1 MNGREVLAR
10 FDRLEFDQESDE
22 GPEGL
27 TTSGGP
33 ESDEQAWF
41 RKADE
46 QRRRGLHENALRF
59 YSRALELDRSLL
71 PCWVGQVQMLVL
83 LGEYP
88 EAELWA
94 RKSLEQF
101 KGQGDLMAGRAQAL
115 ARLGDRRQALELADA
130 SLRQEGNAAYRWV
143 VRGELLITGKDDI
156 DRHCFDKAVQA
167 DRDWLVPLEIALIY
181 LHYDQPSKALLRAGT
196 PSRRARRAPSPGTPR
211 AAASRSWASTDRPRP
226 VTAAARSSLRGTS
239 TPGAGLPRSPTR
251 AGRFQK
257 GCAGSLAE
265 REAIPNTF
273 PNEWGVCL
281 HVLDARQDPQRR
293 GSTAPATSTSFA
305 ASRRPTGST
314 ARSG

>member
-1 MNGREVLAR
+1 MAR

-33 ESDEQAWF
+33 ESDEQAWL
-41 RKADE
+41 RKADD
-46 QRRRGLHENALRF
+46 QRRRGLHENALRY

-71 PCWVGQVQMLVL
+71 PCWIGQVQMLVL

-88 EAELWA
+88 EAELWS

-143 VRGELLITGKDDI
+143 VRGELLIAGKDDI
-156 DRHCFDKAVQA
+156 DRHCFDKAVPA

-181 LHYDQPSKALLRAGT
+181 LHYDQPGKALLRARDAVEKGPQSAFAWYT
-196 PSRRARRAPSPGTPR
+196 QGRCEQELGFDRQAETSYGRCQELSPGHV
-211 AAASRSWASTDRPRP
+211 D
-226 VTAAARSSLRGTS
+226 
-239 TPGAGLPRSPTR
+239 
-251 AGRFQK
+251 AGRR
-257 GCAGSLAE
+257 LAE
-265 REAIPNTF
+265 IANKG
-273 PNEWGVCL
+273 WSLSQGL
-281 HVLDARQDPQRR
+281 RR
-293 GSTAPATSTSFA
+293 LIGRA
-305 ASRRPTGST
+305 
-314 ARSG
+314 